1 MYARSLKWQRRGH
14 RSPSSTPN
22 ESSNPLY
29 PRPAVSVILGRNP
42 GDVARAPGR
51 EGLPPPAVRNE
62 GAASVGA
69 GRRRPLGRAADI
81 HEEGHGGKGRRAGDR
96 HQYLGAMGELNSRGA
111 GGCASRGYARA
122 APREARGSGQGFRPR
137 S

>member
-81 HEEGHGGKGRRAGDR
+81 RGEGHGGVEGQGIVTSIL
-96 HQYLGAMGELNSRGA
+96 QQGVG
-111 GGCASRGYARA
+111 GGCMSREGAKA
-122 APREARGSGQGFRPR
+122 DTVLG
-137 S
+137 